1 MICKPIARI
10 YNDFPT
16 KFGLPRQSGM
26 SEHLIS
32 RIVMEP
38 EYRSPEAF
46 RGIEEFDC
54 LWLIWEFEPMGK
66 RDWSPTVRP
75 PKLGGNQRMGVFAT
89 RSPNRPNPLGLTRVK
104 LVKAELHT
112 PQGPVLHV
120 AGADLMS
127 GTVIFDIKPYLPFA
141 DSAPDAS
148 SGSYGPQTQTP
159 LEVKIA
165 PDVAEMFG
173 EEQLK
178 TLAEVLR
185 YDPRPGYQTDES
197 REYGF
202 AYGGCDIRFKVEGN
216 TLTVTRAVPVKE
228 Q

>member
-1 MICKPIARI
+1 
-10 YNDFPT
+10 
-16 KFGLPRQSGM
+16 
-26 SEHLIS
+26 
-32 RIVMEP
+32 
-38 EYRSPEAF
+38 
-46 RGIEEFDC
+46 
-54 LWLIWEFEPMGK
+54 
-66 RDWSPTVRP
+66 
-75 PKLGGNQRMGVFAT
+75 
-89 RSPNRPNPLGLTRVK
+89 
-104 LVKAELHT
+104 
-112 PQGPVLHV
+112 
-120 AGADLMS
+120 MS

-202 AYGGCDIRFKVEGN
+202 AYGGFDIRFKVEGN